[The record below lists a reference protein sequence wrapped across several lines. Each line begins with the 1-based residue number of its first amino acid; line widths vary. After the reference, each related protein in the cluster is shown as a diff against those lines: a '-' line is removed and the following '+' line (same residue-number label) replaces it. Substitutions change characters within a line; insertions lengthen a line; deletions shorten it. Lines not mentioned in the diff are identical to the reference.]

1 MDTREFV
8 TNFIYSD
15 QHHIIQ
21 RIKSLSKL
29 LPVGLISVLGLLPLT
44 SMPNRGVTVYAQQIR
59 EHGQIPTADPW
70 YQSLEG
76 AQSKEQVALSPGAFG
91 YGVPELHNL
100 TTNNI
105 LMAIGISVL
114 GGMVVYMAVKA
125 LSRPMN
131 KELMHR
137 ISLLNKWSP

>member
-1 MDTREFV
+1 MNSREFV
-8 TNFIYSD
+8 SKIIYSG
-15 QHHIIQ
+15 QHQIIQ
-21 RIKSLSKL
+21 RIKSLLKL
-29 LPVGLISVLGLLPLT
+29 LSVGLISVLGLLPLT

-59 EHGQIPTADPW
+59 EQGQIPTADPW
-70 YQSLEG
+70 YQSLEV
-76 AQSKEQVALSPGAFG
+76 AQSKVQAALSPGAFG
-91 YGVPELHNL
+91 HGVPELHNL
-100 TTNNI
+100 TTNDI

-137 ISLLNKWSP
+137 ISLLNK